1 MYELF
6 VIDLI
11 YIVLN
16 AVSAIC
22 QLSKGGL
29 NFGKMFCRPVDKP
42 YSTNDSFYNITERML
57 FKINKKVYNL
67 YITTVILSTFP
78 WFKRSKIK
86 NELPKSNYP

>member
-22 QLSKGGL
+22 QLSNGGIKL
-29 NFGKMFCRPVDKP
+29 GKMFSRPVDKTN
-42 YSTNDSFYNITERML
+42 STNDSFYNITERMF
-57 FKINKKVYNL
+57 FKINKKVYIL
-67 YITTVILSTFP
+67 YITTFILSTIS
-78 WFKRSKIK
+78 WFKRSKIE